1 MTPQQAT
8 RDTRQATGDVRG
20 FGFVFCRA
28 FLVPRLSPLVA
39 CLLLLCLSLLASSP
53 LVATAE
59 GDDVPPVISGI
70 KIASTTENFATI
82 TWVTDEM
89 SDSLIN
95 YGLDRN
101 YGIARDPAIDKKT
114 HSVDITG
121 LDPSTT
127 YYFRVISSDPTGNQS
142 VSGGL
147 YFNTKGSK
155 IPGLEKVKDVKQKA
169 ISEKILKLLEKLTD
183 TEAIKLLLAKV
194 KDVAK
199 NEIGAP
205 AIIGTPVIKELGADY
220 AIITWVT
227 DREASTM
234 VTFSADKDYTEGAFP
249 YAFTQGD
256 PGSRETAHEIKVI
269 GLVPNTKYHLR
280 VFSDDDAGL
289 SGRSEDTV
297 FTTKSILPAVRNFQ
311 VVKVEDTS
319 ATLSWNT
326 SVSAAGVVEYT
337 NTVTKEVKS
346 IGSPEFLGSH
356 TVRLENLTFGT
367 RYTAVVKAENESGD
381 KSASEPISFVTVK
394 DEAPPIISKVTN
406 ESTLYPTADAKV
418 QTIVNWNTDEPSF
431 CQFFYRQSISV
442 TGDAVSLAPE
452 DFTSTAHVQ
461 VVIDFQPSTVYKFWV
476 ECKDKTGNDARSEDF
491 VLFTPDKEKSILDII
506 IENFQGTFG
515 WVKNIGK

>member
-1 MTPQQAT
+1 ML
-8 RDTRQATGDVRG
+8 
-20 FGFVFCRA
+20 
-28 FLVPRLSPLVA
+28 FLQKKLSYFLLVVS
-39 CLLLLCLSLLASSP
+39 CFSLLISLP
-53 LVATAE
+53 LAVLAE
-59 GDDVPPVISGI
+59 GDNVPPDISNV
-70 KIASTTENFATI
+70 KIASTTEDYAMI
-82 TWVTDEM
+82 TWDTDEL

-127 YYFRVISSDPTGNQS
+127 YYFRAISSDPSGNQS

-147 YFNTKGSK
+147 SVTTKGSK
-155 IPGLEKVKDVKQKA
+155 IPGLEKVKDVKQRA
-169 ISEKILKLLEKLTD
+169 LSEKIWKLLEKLTD
-183 TEAIKLLLAKV
+183 DEAIKLLMAKI
-194 KDVAK
+194 KDLVK

-205 AIIGTPVIKELGADY
+205 TIIGTPVVKEIGVDY
-220 AIITWVT
+220 AILTWVT

-234 VTFSADKDYTEGAFP
+234 VTFSADKDYSEGVFP

-311 VVKVEDTS
+311 IVKVEDVS

-326 SVSAAGVVEYT
+326 SIPASGVVEYT
-337 NTVTKEVKS
+337 NTATKEVKS
-346 IGSPEFLGSH
+346 KGSPEFLGSH
-356 TVRLENLTFGT
+356 IVRLDGLTFGT

-381 KSASEPISFVTVK
+381 KAVGEPIFFVTVK
-394 DEAPPIISKVTN
+394 DESPPIISKVTN

-442 TGDAVSLAPE
+442 TGDAISLAPE

-476 ECKDKTGNDARSEDF
+476 ECKDRTGNTARSEDF

>member
-1 MTPQQAT
+1 MVFQKKNFLLIAFFLL
-8 RDTRQATGDVRG
+8 AG
-20 FGFVFCRA
+20 FFADFFFWPA
-28 FLVPRLSPLVA
+28 
-39 CLLLLCLSLLASSP
+39 SLL
-53 LVATAE
+53 AE
-59 GDDVPPVISGI
+59 GDDVAPVISGI
-70 KIASTTENFATI
+70 KIASTTEDHATI
-82 TWVTDEM
+82 TWNTDEPA
-89 SDSLIN
+89 DSLIN

-101 YGIARDPAIDKKT
+101 YGISRNPAMDKKT
-114 HSVDITG
+114 HSVDIVG
-121 LDPSTT
+121 LDPSTI
-127 YYFRVISSDPTGNQS
+127 YYFRVISADPSGNQA

-147 YFNTKGSK
+147 YLATKGSK
-155 IPGLEKVKDVKQKA
+155 IPGLEKVKDVKQRA
-169 ISEKILKLLEKLTD
+169 VSEKILKLLEKLSDTD
-183 TEAIKLLLAKV
+183 AIKLLMAKV
-194 KDVAK
+194 KDLAK
-199 NEIGAP
+199 NELGAP
-205 AIIGTPVIKELGADY
+205 TIIGTPVIKELGADY
-220 AIITWVT
+220 AILTWIT

-234 VTFSADKDYTEGAFP
+234 ATFSAEKDYTEGAFP
-249 YAFTQGD
+249 YSFTQGD
-256 PGSRETAHEIKVI
+256 PGGRETAHEIKVI

-297 FTTKSILPAVRNFQ
+297 FTTKSILPVVRNFQ
-311 VVKVEDTS
+311 IVKIEETS

-326 SVSAAGVVEYT
+326 SAPASGVVEYT
-337 NTVTKEVKS
+337 NTTTKEVKS

-356 TVRLENLTFGT
+356 IVRLEGLTFGT
-367 RYTAVVKAENESGD
+367 RYTAIVKAENESGD
-381 KSASEPISFVTVK
+381 KTVSESISFVTVK

-476 ECKDKTGNDARSEDF
+476 ECKDKTGNKARSEDF

>member
-1 MTPQQAT
+1 MIFQKKKTY
-8 RDTRQATGDVRG
+8 
-20 FGFVFCRA
+20 A
-28 FLVPRLSPLVA
+28 FFLRLASCVL
-39 CLLLLCLSLLASSP
+39 LLASSP
-53 LVATAE
+53 FVAAAE

-70 KIASTTENFATI
+70 KIASTTEETATV
-82 TWVTDEM
+82 TWTTDEN

-121 LDPSTT
+121 LDPSTI
-127 YYFRVISSDPTGNQS
+127 YYFRVISSDPSGNQA

-147 YFNTKGSK
+147 YLITKGSK
-155 IPGLEKVKDVKQKA
+155 APGLEKIKDVKQKA

-183 TEAIKLLLAKV
+183 ADAIKLLLAKV
-194 KDVAK
+194 KDLAK
-199 NEIGAP
+199 DEIGAP
-205 AIIGTPVIKELGADY
+205 IIAGTPIIKEIGMDY
-220 AIITWVT
+220 AIVTWLT
-227 DREASTM
+227 DRESSTM
-234 VTFSADKDYTEGAFP
+234 ATFSADKDYVEDVFP
-249 YAFTQGD
+249 YTFTQGD
-256 PGSRETAHEIKVI
+256 PGSRETSHEIRVI

-280 VFSDDDAGL
+280 VFSEDDVGL
-289 SGRSEDTV
+289 SGKSEDTI
-297 FTTKSILPAVRNFQ
+297 FTTKSQLPLVRNFT

-326 SVSAAGVVEYT
+326 VSPAAGIVEYT
-337 NTVTKEVKS
+337 NTITKEVKS
-346 IGSPEFLGSH
+346 IGSPQFLGSH
-356 TVRLENLTFGT
+356 TVRLENLKFGT
-367 RYTAVVKAENESGD
+367 RYTAIVKAENESGD
-381 KSASEPISFVTVK
+381 KAVSEPISFVTVK
-394 DEAPPIISKVTN
+394 DEAPPLISKVTN

-442 TGDAVSLAPE
+442 TGDAISLTPE
-452 DFTSTAHVQ
+452 EFTSTAHVQ

-476 ECKDKTGNDARSEDF
+476 ECKDKSDNKARSEDF

>member
-1 MTPQQAT
+1 MV
-8 RDTRQATGDVRG
+8 RQKKKSHLVLLVSG
-20 FGFVFCRA
+20 FLF
-28 FLVPRLSPLVA
+28 LVA
-39 CLLLLCLSLLASSP
+39 CLLSP
-53 LVATAE
+53 SGVFAQDVTA
-59 GDDVPPVISGI
+59 PIITGI
-70 KIASTTENFATI
+70 KIATTTENYATI
-82 TWVTDEM
+82 VWDTDEV

-127 YYFRVISSDPTGNQS
+127 YYFRVISSDPGGNQS

-147 YFNTKGSK
+147 FLTTKGSK
-155 IPGLEKVKDVKQKA
+155 NPGLQKVKDVKQRA

-183 TEAIKLLLAKV
+183 EEAIKLLLAKV
-194 KDVAK
+194 KDIAK
-199 NEIGAP
+199 GEIP
-205 AIIGTPVIKELGADY
+205 PPSIMGTPAIKELGADY
-220 AIITWVT
+220 VILTWTT
-227 DREASTM
+227 DRESSTM
-234 VTFSADKDYTEGAFP
+234 VTFSAEREYIEGAFP
-249 YAFTQGD
+249 YAFTQGA

-297 FTTKSILPAVRNFQ
+297 LTTKSILPTVRNFNI
-311 VVKVEDTS
+311 VKVEDTS

-326 SVSAAGVVEYT
+326 VAPAAGIVEYT
-337 NTVTKEVKS
+337 NTITKEIKS
-346 IGSPEFLGSH
+346 VGSPEFLGSH
-356 TVRLENLTFGT
+356 TVRLENLKFGT
-367 RYTAVVKAENESGD
+367 RYLATVKAENESGD
-381 KSASEPISFVTVK
+381 KAVSEPVSFVTVK

-431 CQFFYRQSISV
+431 CTFFYRQSVSV
-442 TGDAVSLAPE
+442 TGDATHLSSE
-452 DFTSTAHVQ
+452 EFSSTAHVQ
-461 VVIDFQPSTVYKFWV
+461 VVNDFLPSTVYKFWV
-476 ECKDKTGNDARSEDF
+476 ECKDKSENKARSEDF